1 MSNPTK
7 PIRISRGRCL
17 SSPFDEQLLE
27 GETLLWVGRPN
38 EKIYRQGSRTWSGA
52 IKFCA
57 WGFPL
62 VVGMIIDVIFNLRYG
77 SVISG
82 MLTCVPIFLGMAV
95 VAAFMYFCKPKYE
108 RADWYAFSDHRLF
121 LVSEDDEEPVFVIY
135 QTSLRNIKEV
145 AVKIQRNASP
155 AESTGQIGTLSC
167 IFHKAIPLRVNKKFI
182 FKTIDCP
189 LQVKMLLLD
198 ALESPLLD

>member
-7 PIRISRGRCL
+7 PMRISRSRCL

-38 EKIYRQGSRTWSGA
+38 EKIYRQSGRTRSGA
-52 IKFCA
+52 IKVCS
-57 WGFPL
+57 WISPL
-62 VVGMIIDVIFNLRYG
+62 VVGMIIDIIFNFRYG
-77 SVISG
+77 SVIPG
-82 MLTCVPIFLGMAV
+82 MLTCIPILLAIAV
-95 VAAFMYFCKPKYE
+95 VIAFMYFYKPKYE

-121 LVSEDDEEPVFVIY
+121 LVSEDDEDPIFVIY

-155 AESTGQIGTLSC
+155 AELTGEIGTLSC
-167 IFHKAIPLRVNKKFI
+167 ILHKAIPLRVSKKFI

-189 LQVKMLLLD
+189 SQVKMLLLD
-198 ALESPLLD
+198 ALKSP